1 MRGRVI
7 AIVSALAIVIVVM
20 GLLLW
25 RATSVPKQDLVDS
38 RFVPVPEILQGNENF
53 AQVLQG
59 LETHGNVPIN
69 VSPNDIGRTDPFAN

>member
-1 MRGRVI
+1 MKGRAI
-7 AIVSALAIVIVVM
+7 AIISALAIVIVIM

-25 RATSVPKQDLVDS
+25 RATSVPRQDLVDS
-38 RFVPVPEILQGNENF
+38 RFVPVPEVLQGNENF

-69 VSPNDIGRTDPFAN
+69 INTNDIGRSDPFAN